1 MPGFFNYGTKNGMW
15 SIINA
20 VKTICRIY
28 TKFLIPIT
36 AFVEAHPNL
45 TTEQKT
51 TIMNWLNAASSVC
64 VLLSTNVEVTYEAAP

>member
-1 MPGFFNYGTKNGMW
+1 MPFFNYGAKNGVW

-20 VKTICRIY
+20 VKIICHIY

-36 AFVEAHPNL
+36 AFVNAHPSL
-45 TTEQKT
+45 TTTEKE

-64 VLLSTNVEVTYEAAP
+64 VLLSTNVEVTYETSP